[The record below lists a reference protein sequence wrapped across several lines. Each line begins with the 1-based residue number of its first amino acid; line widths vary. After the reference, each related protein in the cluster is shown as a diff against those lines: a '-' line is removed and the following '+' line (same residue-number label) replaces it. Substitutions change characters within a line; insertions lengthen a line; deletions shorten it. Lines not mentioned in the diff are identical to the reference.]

1 MVLLAAQRPRYDGIC
16 RYSLALRVGGRV
28 FTCGCTVAIIRGRF
42 FFLLAVLLL
51 FLRDGFLLLAVLA
64 LLLRNGFS
72 LWAVHRVVGTYSHG
86 NIELWVHKA
95 IGT

>member
-1 MVLLAAQRPRYDGIC
+1 MAVLSLLLGDGF
-16 RYSLALRVGGRV
+16 L
-28 FTCGCTVAIIRGRF
+28 
-42 FFLLAVLLL
+42 LLAVLLL

-72 LWAVHRVVGTYSHG
+72 LRAVHRVVGTYSHG